1 MLLNNSAFLPSFL
14 PWIEER
20 GYGFDLSHYH
30 VSPVRDGTV
39 SLWFTALFP
48 APRTVPA
55 TQQVLAKHLLENKK

>member
-1 MLLNNSAFLPSFL
+1 MLLNDSAFLPSFR

-20 GYGFDLSHYH
+20 GYGFDLSHYN

-55 TQQVLAKHLLENKK
+55 TQ